1 MKIFGTSADIAL
13 KRPRRTRAVIAVT
26 ISTIVLIALAVMLRH
41 QRDSLSIQ
49 LGMVKNELASSKGEV
64 RTLQA
69 ELSRLKIKLDS
80 AATHTST
87 CTGNLEAE
95 QSKVAAFAKQAAA
108 CETIRTQL
116 HLKG

>member
-1 MKIFGTSADIAL
+1 MKIFGTAQNIAL
-13 KRPRRTRAVIAVT
+13 KRPHRTRAIAAAALA
-26 ISTIVLIALAVMLRH
+26 TIVLIALAVMLRH
-41 QRDSLSIQ
+41 QRDALTIQ
-49 LGMVKNELASSKGEV
+49 LGAVKNELASSKGEV

-69 ELSRLKIKLDS
+69 ELSRLKIKLDT
-80 AATHTST
+80 AATRTSI
-87 CTGNLEAE
+87 CTSNLGTE